1 VPRPRTMSDAAILA
15 ATGRAIAR
23 HGLGGLSLAVIA
35 KETGLSAATLVQ
47 RFGSKRG
54 LLLAFAEQAEPGA
67 RHPFETAREAYDSP
81 LAALRAALTEM
92 ASSVRGREEL
102 ANHLTFLRLDL
113 TDPEF
118 HGHARTHALVVRR
131 EIAGLLAEAVRR
143 GELDAGTDTAR
154 LARTVQ
160 VAYNGALI
168 VWALTGDG
176 ELPALLAE
184 SLDDVLRPVSARPA

>member
-1 VPRPRTMSDAAILA
+1 MARPRTISDTAILA

-23 HGLGGLSLAVIA
+23 HGLPGLSLAMIA
-35 KETGLSAATLVQ
+35 KETGLAPATLVQ

-67 RHPFETAREAYDSP
+67 RRPFQTAREAHGSP
-81 LAALRAALTEM
+81 LAALRSALAAM
-92 ASSVRGREEL
+92 ASQVRDREEL

-118 HGHARTHALVVRR
+118 HGHALTHTLAVRQ
-131 EIAGLLAEAVRR
+131 EIADLLAEAVRA
-143 GELDAGTDTAR
+143 GELDERGDTGR
-154 LARTVQ
+154 LARTIQ
-160 VAYNGALI
+160 VTYNGALI

-176 ELPALLAE
+176 ELPELLAE
-184 SLDDVLRPVSARPA
+184 TLDDVLSPFSPRPA

>member
-1 VPRPRTMSDAAILA
+1 VPRPRTISDAAILA
-15 ATGRAIAR
+15 ATGRAIGR
-23 HGLGGLSLAVIA
+23 HGLAGLSLATIA
-35 KETGLSAATLVQ
+35 KETGLSPATLVQ

-67 RHPFETAREAYDSP
+67 RRPFETAREAHGSP
-81 LAALRAALTEM
+81 LAALRSALVAM
-92 ASSVRGREEL
+92 ASQVRSREEL

-118 HGHARTHALVVRR
+118 HGHARTHTLTVRQ
-131 EIAGLLAEAVRR
+131 EIAGLLAEAVRT
-143 GELDAGTDTAR
+143 GELDAGTDTVR

-160 VAYNGALI
+160 VTYNGALI

-176 ELPALLAE
+176 ELPGLLADV
-184 SLDDVLRPVSARPA
+184 LDDVLQPFSPRPA